1 MLSYLMYSQGN
12 THYNLLIC
20 DWKVVAQKAMNE
32 LALSLS
38 EHFRHASKYSS
49 KEAGLSTKLPL

>member
-12 THYNLLIC
+12 TPYNLLIC

-38 EHFRHASKYSS
+38 EQFRHASKYSS